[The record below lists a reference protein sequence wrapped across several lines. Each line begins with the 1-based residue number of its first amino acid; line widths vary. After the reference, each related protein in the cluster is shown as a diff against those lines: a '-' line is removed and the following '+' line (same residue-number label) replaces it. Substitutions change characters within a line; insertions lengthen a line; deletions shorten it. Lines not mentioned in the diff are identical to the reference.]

1 MTLFVVDASVAVEYL
16 LRTPLGLSLAET
28 LEEAELSA
36 PDLIDAEVMSVLR
49 RAVLT
54 ERLAEGRALLA
65 LDDLSHWPLERIPNR
80 TLARLAWRYHHNVS
94 GHDAPYVAAS
104 KALEA
109 PLLTADARLAGAPDL
124 GITVQHIRLA

>member
-1 MTLFVVDASVAVEYL
+1 M
-16 LRTPLGLSLAET
+16 
-28 LEEAELSA
+28 
-36 PDLIDAEVMSVLR
+36 LR

-65 LDDLSHWPLERIPNR
+65 LDDLLHWPLERIPNR

-94 GHDAPYVAAS
+94 SYDAPYVAAS
-104 KALEA
+104 RAIEA